1 MTENDDRNDHDD
13 REGRASGNPGQGGT
27 PQGTPDQGGPDRGTA
42 SQGAP
47 APGTPAQGGT
57 SSQGTSS
64 QGTSE
69 QAGTPGRGASP
80 AGTPASGAATPPP
93 GGTPPP
99 YVPPP
104 TSQQAGRP
112 GAQAGR
118 QRGQVRQQQAGV
130 TQPRPPTL
138 AEQRARAEAVQ
149 RRQDAELA
157 EELERARKK
166 KLRKRLL
173 IGGGVAV
180 GVVGVVAIWYA
191 ASSPDDVEA
200 QCTQDGVVVD
210 DQYCDDNYARSH
222 GGYSSGGFIYI
233 GGSSYRYHYGG
244 SSVPVGQKVSGG
256 SYTVPKGANVTTKS
270 GTTIQRGGFG
280 VSGGSKSGGS

>member
-1 MTENDDRNDHDD
+1 M
-13 REGRASGNPGQGGT
+13 SGG
-27 PQGTPDQGGPDRGTA
+27 
-42 SQGAP
+42 S
-47 APGTPAQGGT
+47 
-57 SSQGTSS
+57 
-64 QGTSE
+64 
-69 QAGTPGRGASP
+69 
-80 AGTPASGAATPPP
+80 
-93 GGTPPP
+93 TPPP
-99 YVPPP
+99 YVPPSAPP
-104 TSQQAGRP
+104 TGPPQSGPPQSGKPQSGKP
-112 GAQAGR
+112 GQPGG
-118 QRGQVRQQQAGV
+118 QPGQKRGQVRQQQPGV
-130 TQPRPPTL
+130 TQPRPPTV
-138 AEQRARAEAVQ
+138 AEQRARAQEIQ
-149 RRQDAELA
+149 RRQQAELA
-157 EELERARKK
+157 EEAERARKK

-222 GGYSSGGFIYI
+222 GGYTSGGFIYI

>member
-1 MTENDDRNDHDD
+1 MTENDRNDRDNRDD
-13 REGRASGNPGQGGT
+13 RTGPSAAPGGS
-27 PQGTPDQGGPDRGTA
+27 A
-42 SQGAP
+42 
-47 APGTPAQGGT
+47 APGTPPQGLPKPEKPT
-57 SSQGTSS
+57 SGGSTGGAS
-64 QGTSE
+64 
-69 QAGTPGRGASP
+69 TPG
-80 AGTPASGAATPPP
+80 AG

-99 YVPPP
+99 YVPP
-104 TSQQAGRP
+104 TSPPAAGQSGPRSGAVPASGGQAG
-112 GAQAGR
+112 QK
-118 QRGQVRQQQAGV
+118 RGQVRKQEAGV

-138 AEQRARAEAVQ
+138 AEQRARAEAIH
-149 RRQDAELA
+149 RRQEAERA
-157 EELERARKK
+157 EELELARKK

-180 GVVGVVAIWYA
+180 GVAGVVAIWYA

-222 GGYSSGGFIYI
+222 GGYTSGGFIYI

-244 SSVPVGQKVSGG
+244 PSVPAGQKVSGG
-256 SYTVPKGANVTTKS
+256 TYTVPKGANVKTKS